1 MIGISFIFSSIL
13 FTIIW
18 VIFRIRFY
26 IKNKPINKLREIF
39 INLFF
44 IYFLILVNLTI
55 FKYGE
60 LMIDFDTRFYINY
73 IPFLETINMFNNDF
87 VNIHL
92 ALYNVLGNILLFIPL
107 GFCIPLFFYKKN
119 KLTKVILYGFTTSL
133 TIELLQLFT
142 PYNFTDIDDIIF
154 NTFGAV
160 LGFIIFNIIYIIF
173 KNTILGDFIKNLSSP
188 FNGNL
193 ILKTAKPI
201 GTMILLFSF
210 LSFGLLYNE
219 TIPGNLSNEELAVEV
234 FVGDTFEEYK
244 TARDF
249 ENYKF
254 LLADNGE
261 FIELKNIKRCLN
273 NRWYDEKFNASFQV
287 ENGDYSIMT
296 LNEGNLISGVI
307 FGKNK
312 DATIIEI
319 NFKGTKYLENIMED
333 DYFIIPFPS
342 FERIDKLTDFY
353 NIFNGEKSTD
363 LEIKFYDKDG
373 NECPYIKFT

>member
-219 TIPGNLSNEELAVEV
+219 TIQGNLSNEELAVEV

-319 NFKGTKYLENIMED
+319 NFKGTKYLENIIED

>member
-1 MIGISFIFSSIL
+1 M
-13 FTIIW
+13 
-18 VIFRIRFY
+18 
-26 IKNKPINKLREIF
+26 
-39 INLFF
+39 
-44 IYFLILVNLTI
+44 
-55 FKYGE
+55 
-60 LMIDFDTRFYINY
+60 
-73 IPFLETINMFNNDF
+73 
-87 VNIHL
+87 
-92 ALYNVLGNILLFIPL
+92 
-107 GFCIPLFFYKKN
+107 
-119 KLTKVILYGFTTSL
+119 
-133 TIELLQLFT
+133 
-142 PYNFTDIDDIIF
+142 
-154 NTFGAV
+154 
-160 LGFIIFNIIYIIF
+160 
-173 KNTILGDFIKNLSSP
+173 SSP

-219 TIPGNLSNEELAVEV
+219 TIQGNLSNEELAVEV

-319 NFKGTKYLENIMED
+319 NFKGTKYLENIIED